1 MSDTANRIVD
11 IMAELIQT
19 RGYSAVS
26 YQDIA
31 DAIGIR
37 KASIHYHFPSKGDLG
52 EAVIRQYNKSLLDE
66 LEAVAAD
73 PGASASDKLEA
84 FLEPYLSFRG
94 DDQRVCLCGALAG
107 EFFALPKGM
116 QAEVTKFFEA
126 HQGWL
131 TNLFAACKKDGSM
144 KMPGS
149 PEQTA
154 RLFFGAMQ
162 GALLAKR
169 AANDDTQIDDV
180 ATTLRAL
187 VA

>member
-1 MSDTANRIVD
+1 MSDTANRIIE

-31 DAIGIR
+31 DAMGIR
-37 KASIHYHFPSKGDLG
+37 KASIHYHFPSKADLG
-52 EAVIRQYNKSLLDE
+52 EAVIKQYNKSLLDE
-66 LEAVAAD
+66 LEAVSANPDAT
-73 PGASASDKLEA
+73 ASDKLEA
-84 FLEPYLSFRG
+84 FIAPYLSLKG
-94 DDQRVCLCGALAG
+94 DDERVCLCGALAG
-107 EFFALPKGM
+107 EFFALPEGM
-116 QAEVTKFFEA
+116 QSEVTNFFEV

-131 TNLFAACKKDGSM
+131 TNLFTTCHKDGSL
-144 KMPGS
+144 KIPGS

-169 AANDDTQIDDV
+169 AAHDDSQIDDV
-180 ATTLRAL
+180 AATLRAL
-187 VA
+187 VT